1 VKLKL
6 NCGLIIALWLGA
18 SLCMGPILCSVPV
31 SFSGSSRLEWLES
44 HDRTHL
50 VLLGHLS
57 GFLFGDHTGRLRQC

>member
-1 VKLKL
+1 MGL
-6 NCGLIIALWLGA
+6 NALSEVGVRDEKVTTIIRSAA
-18 SLCMGPILCSVPV
+18 AT
-31 SFSGSSRLEWLES
+31 LEWLES